1 MSKILIN
8 IGVLF
13 IIILSYYYNDIIN
26 FFFDIYIIE
35 KRKESHHIET
45 YYKICKSEKL
55 LIKNKTFNKV
65 EIPKISIIS
74 PVYNRGN
81 YILRFLRSIQNQG
94 FEDIEIIFIDDYSTD
109 NSVKLIEKYQKEDKR
124 IVLLKNKRNKGTLN
138 SRNQGVLYSKGKY
151 IILPDPDDI
160 LSKDILQSCYEIAIK
175 NNYDLVRFNIYLG
188 NDNIFFE
195 SIVNSLEN
203 GPIYH
208 PQISS
213 YLFYGKGI
221 LQQID
226 FNITN
231 KLIKRIIFIKA
242 ISTMNIYYFNL
253 YMTNQEDGL
262 INFLIYRNINSYYFL
277 KKIGYY
283 YLPNKNSIT
292 LNFQKNYDETI
303 KFIFINLIFVF
314 ENTKNNK
321 FEKDMANCLLERLY
335 EGVLSECLNLITKD
349 FKYYIYIINQYLSY
363 IIFKLSFFNN
373 SKKSIIVLPI

>member
-124 IVLLKNKRNKGTLN
+124 IVLLKNKRNKGTL
-138 SRNQGVLYSKGKY
+138 
-151 IILPDPDDI
+151 
-160 LSKDILQSCYEIAIK
+160 
-175 NNYDLVRFNIYLG
+175 
-188 NDNIFFE
+188 FF
-195 SIVNSLEN
+195 L
-203 GPIYH
+203 
-208 PQISS
+208 
-213 YLFYGKGI
+213 
-221 LQQID
+221 
-226 FNITN
+226 
-231 KLIKRIIFIKA
+231 R
-242 ISTMNIYYFNL
+242 
-253 YMTNQEDGL
+253 
-262 INFLIYRNINSYYFL
+262 
-277 KKIGYY
+277 
-283 YLPNKNSIT
+283 
-292 LNFQKNYDETI
+292 
-303 KFIFINLIFVF
+303 
-314 ENTKNNK
+314 
-321 FEKDMANCLLERLY
+321 
-335 EGVLSECLNLITKD
+335 
-349 FKYYIYIINQYLSY
+349 
-363 IIFKLSFFNN
+363 
-373 SKKSIIVLPI
+373 